1 VFLLNSRLSLFVA
14 TISSFR
20 REVLHPNMAPLLP
33 KLRGYFAEFL
43 RESYLAHLG
52 ILYLTTC
59 VGFGYGHLRSDN
71 AAFLDSVASTELN
84 TCVLSYLALLFNVRA
99 DLPTPTSYAFGRDIH
114 SPGQYSLLCPNF
126 VHNDLRWYGNINPLC
141 IDYAYRPRLS
151 PRLTPRGRT
160 CRGNP

>member
-1 VFLLNSRLSLFVA
+1 MLNSRLSLVA
-14 TISSFR
+14 AIISGFR
-20 REVLHPNMAPLLP
+20 REVLHPTMTPLLP

-59 VGFGYGHLRSDN
+59 VGFGYGHLRSRY
-71 AAFLDSVASTELN
+71 AAFLDSVASMELN
-84 TCVLSYLALLFNVRA
+84 PWVLPYSALLCNARA
-99 DLPTPTSYAFGRDIH
+99 DLPTQTSYTFGGDIR
-114 SPGQYSLLCPNF
+114 SPLPYSLLCPDLTD
-126 VHNDLRWYGNINPLC
+126 NDLRWYGNINPLC
-141 IDYAYRPRLS
+141 IDYAFRPRLS